1 MKHFIIT
8 RFNYPKNYPHL
19 AERLALFFQ
28 FTLPSIK
35 AQTNQNFEWLILCD
49 YPPVAVKQAT
59 YLEPG
64 KYCGTELKGK
74 YIDYMQDATKD
85 EDLVLMT
92 RFDNDDILLPTFV
105 EDVQKRAITPGLY
118 ETKGYYLDL
127 RNGMFYSDTLY
138 NPRITSPFITLAEE
152 PSDKMKTVYHCPH
165 AKMWRR
171 FPLTIIGTSRS
182 WVQIIHDTNWVMNR
196 PPTRYIARRGI
207 ACDIPAFV
215 VKLMEGAR

>member
-8 RFNYPKNYPHL
+8 RFNYSKTYPHL
-19 AERLALFFQ
+19 ADRLWLFFQ
-28 FTLPSIK
+28 YTLPSIK

-64 KYCGTELKGK
+64 MYCGKTLKGK
-74 YIDYMQDATKD
+74 YIDYMQNASKG

-92 RFDNDDILLPTFV
+92 RFDNDDILMPTYV
-105 EDVQKRAITPGLY
+105 EDIQKVATKPGLY

-127 RNGMFYSDTLY
+127 RDGKFYADTLY
-138 NPRITSPFITLAEE
+138 SNRITSPFSTLAEV
-152 PSDKMKTVYHCPH
+152 PSDKMKTVYHCAH
-165 AKMWRR
+165 AKMWAK
-171 FPLTIIGTSRS
+171 FPLTIIGNRD

-196 PPTRYIARRGI
+196 ANANSYAKRGKEC
-207 ACDIPAFV
+207 AIPSFV
-215 VKLMEGAR
+215 KGLLDG